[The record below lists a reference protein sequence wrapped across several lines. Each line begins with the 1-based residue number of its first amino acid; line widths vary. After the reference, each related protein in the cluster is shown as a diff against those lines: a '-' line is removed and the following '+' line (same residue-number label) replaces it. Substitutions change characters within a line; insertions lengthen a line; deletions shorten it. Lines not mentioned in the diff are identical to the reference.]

1 MNKKSKK
8 RKSGKSRAENSLGEL
23 TRRFITIIKDSSPQ
37 LSVDLNEAA
46 ELLGVPKRRIYDITN
61 VLEGIGL
68 IGKSSKNK
76 VVWRNGD
83 IGSL

>member
-1 MNKKSKK
+1 MNEKPKK
-8 RKSGKSRAENSLGEL
+8 RKFGKSRAEHSLGEL

-37 LSVDLNEAA
+37 LSVDLNEAT

-68 IGKSSKNK
+68 IDKSSKNK
-76 VVWRNGD
+76 IVWRNGA